1 MLESFLNNVA
11 DLQACNFINKRLQ
24 HRCFPINNVKFLKAT
39 FYIRTPLEIVSV
51 FWTIKIL
58 NFNRSLE
65 NLPTMD
71 DFNFNNFLSNRL
83 MGGAGY
89 CCSSYYCFCKFTF
102 GNLISENGCFCLFPP
117 LWKTPVTAAFAK
129 LFQKTSSRKSY

>member
-1 MLESFLNNVA
+1 M
-11 DLQACNFINKRLQ
+11 
-24 HRCFPINNVKFLKAT
+24 
-39 FYIRTPLEIVSV
+39 
-51 FWTIKIL
+51 
-58 NFNRSLE
+58 E

-89 CCSSYYCFCKFTF
+89 CCSSYCCFCKFAF
-102 GNLISENGCFCLFPP
+102 GNLISQNCCFCLFPP

-129 LFQKTSSRKSY
+129 LFQTTSSRKSYWQISLVLMPICFNITVCWLSADRSVLYERSRSLLLSQSGLKQLLWESLTGKLH